1 MEYLCPSV
9 RPQKNQITY
18 ICPCMPLTATA
29 HFISRTYI
37 VQFGLVEVSTH
48 PHIVLGMFKP
58 AAYVIQYLGGEG
70 EGGSTWE
77 VTKRE
82 IV

>member
-1 MEYLCPSV
+1 MDYLCPSV

-18 ICPCMPLTATA
+18 ICPCMPLTAA
-29 HFISRTYI
+29 HLISRTYL

-48 PHIVLGMFKP
+48 PHIVLGMFKL
-58 AAYVIQYLGGEG
+58 AAYVIQYLGGG
-70 EGGSTWE
+70 GGGSTWE